1 VVFENRVDDRPGGLD
16 GVLAGGLTDESL
28 WPASSSHLAS

>member
-28 WPASSSHLAS
+28 